1 MHRVKLFCMT
11 KNRCVS
17 SSILSCVLPLWAT
30 VIMSPRIYL
39 PADVLLT
46 ETHNIRFRLHAV
58 PRGFVAQ
65 SVALLAIFFFVFT
78 RFPIFL
84 GIKT

>member
-1 MHRVKLFCMT
+1 
-11 KNRCVS
+11 
-17 SSILSCVLPLWAT
+17 
-30 VIMSPRIYL
+30 MSPRIYL

-46 ETHNIRFRLHAV
+46 ETHNNRFRLHAV